1 MEFEETSPNVQTVKT
16 KVSANDPARLFY
28 LGAALLLLILTFI
41 SFHHFYLHGR
51 SYQNEGLNPD
61 RLGMII
67 THGVVMTAWMLL
79 FVAQTWLIV
88 SGNRR
93 VHRTLGFVSTFV
105 ALCVL
110 VSGIRLAFPL
120 PLDGSAKDY
129 FYGLSHRQFN
139 GFILFNIVIFAAFV
153 AIGVWKRRRPA
164 IHRSMMLLS
173 MLAVMTAVIDRIPW
187 MVSLYIDTVWSQI
200 FGPFSG
206 PVVLAFLLL
215 GQKSLLTKTWDRWL
229 TICCVAFTCASAFV
243 IFFVKTSA
251 WESVANLLSRGP

>member
-1 MEFEETSPNVQTVKT
+1 MESDETSPSVQTAKI
-16 KVSANDPARLFY
+16 KASGNNPARLFY
-28 LGAALLLLILTFI
+28 IGAALLLLILTFI

-51 SYQNEGLNPD
+51 SYQNEELNPD
-61 RLGMII
+61 RLGLII

-79 FVAQTWLIV
+79 FLVQTWLIV

-93 VHRTLGFVSTFV
+93 VHRTLGFVSAFV
-105 ALCVL
+105 AFCVL
-110 VSGIRLAFPL
+110 VLGIRLAFPL
-120 PLDGSAKDY
+120 PLAGPAKDY

-139 GFILFNIVIFAAFV
+139 GFVLFNIVIFAAFV

-173 MLAVMTAVIDRIPW
+173 MLTVMTAVIDRIPW
-187 MVSLYIDTVWSQI
+187 MVSLYIDSVWSQI

-215 GQKSLLTKTWDRWL
+215 GLKSLLTKSWDRWL
-229 TICCVAFTCASAFV
+229 AICCVAFACAGAFT

-251 WESVANLLSRGP
+251 WESVAKLLNRGL